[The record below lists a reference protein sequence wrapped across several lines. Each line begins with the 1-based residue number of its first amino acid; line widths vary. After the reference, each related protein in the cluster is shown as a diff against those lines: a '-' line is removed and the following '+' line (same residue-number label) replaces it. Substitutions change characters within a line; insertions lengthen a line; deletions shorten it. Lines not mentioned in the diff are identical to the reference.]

1 MSNETDRR
9 DAPALATCDV
19 ARADGPRE
27 IVGRWESMA
36 PQLLSILRIV
46 GAFMFIQ
53 SGTMKLFGFPIAMP
67 PGMTADPLSQIWFA
81 GVLEVFGGGLLML
94 GLFTR
99 PVAFLLAGEMAV
111 AYFQAHNPT
120 SFWVVA
126 NQGYAAALYAFVWLY
141 ISAAGPGPWSL
152 DALIRRRVDL
162 DYA

>member
-1 MSNETDRR
+1 
-9 DAPALATCDV
+9 
-19 ARADGPRE
+19 
-27 IVGRWESMA
+27 
-36 PQLLSILRIV
+36 
-46 GAFMFIQ
+46 
-53 SGTMKLFGFPIAMP
+53 
-67 PGMTADPLSQIWFA
+67 
-81 GVLEVFGGGLLML
+81 
-94 GLFTR
+94 
-99 PVAFLLAGEMAV
+99 MAV